1 MRRYAVAVAMADAAV
16 GTSDAY
22 LVIPTVNQ
30 HIASLMDSYLAGS
43 GESRLLCGMTGG
55 DAAVAFAANRSFLA
69 APRDDVLIFTHGNDS
84 G

>member
-1 MRRYAVAVAMADAAV
+1 MRRCAAAMADAAV
-16 GTSDAY
+16 GMTDSY

-30 HIASLMDSYLAGS
+30 YVASLMDGYLAGS

-55 DAAVAFAANRSFLA
+55 DAVVAFAANRPFLA
-69 APRDDVLIFTHGNDS
+69 PPRDDVLIFTHDNVS